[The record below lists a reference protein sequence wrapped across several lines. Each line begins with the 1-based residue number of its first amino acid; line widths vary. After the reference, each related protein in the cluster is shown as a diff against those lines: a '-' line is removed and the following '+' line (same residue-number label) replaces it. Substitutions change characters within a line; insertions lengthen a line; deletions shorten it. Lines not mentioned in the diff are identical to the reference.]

1 MEDKGKIAEHIVWL
15 DAHSGFSSW
24 TNKEDIPKPKDYL
37 AKIDAIGFVVA
48 EDEKALIL
56 AVNVD
61 SSDGSI
67 SDWICIPK
75 ACIEKREVIFTPSAD

>member
-1 MEDKGKIAEHIVWL
+1 MIIERIVWI

-24 TNKEDIPKPKDYL
+24 TVKEDIPKPKDYL
-37 AKIDAIGFVVA
+37 AKIDAVGFVVA

-56 AVNVD
+56 AVNID

-67 SDWICIPK
+67 SDWVCIPK
-75 ACIEKREVIFTPSAD
+75 CCIRKREIVKTKIK